1 MKPTL
6 ALKPLVFA
14 LAAVMAVAAQAGGRN
29 DNHGGHNGGHNG
41 GHDSTQSI
49 LLNLLLTAGSSA
61 AVLDAQSNSGN
72 FVKNEGTRNTANM
85 DNSANGSQGNLG
97 ANTAAGDG
105 NQQDNMGAIAT
116 ADENFIFG
124 SAVAQAVSTQ
134 SNVGNTVKNYS
145 TRNNATLNNSG
156 NGSSGNIGIN
166 VTAGD
171 FNQQKNN
178 LAIAVSGGRVAAA
191 SAGANQGV
199 TGLKVTNEAD
209 ATYDTKTLYSGFAA
223 WGSYE
228 GDGVGYVESK
238 SSNNGGGHGGYGNDD
253 RGGSHTQKDPLKF
266 HEEGDFALYGIASY
280 QVLVKTGWVNP
291 VVNNASLTNSL
302 NGVSGNIGANVSAGN
317 GNQQNNS
324 LSIASG
330 CRACSGM

>member
-1 MKPTL
+1 MKPTM

-14 LAAVMAVAAQAGGRN
+14 LAAVMAVAAHAGGRD

-41 GHDSTQSI
+41 GQNNTDS
-49 LLNLLLTAGSSA
+49 LLLQLLVTAGSA
-61 AVLDAQSNSGN
+61 ATVMDMQSNSGN
-72 FVKNEGTRNTANM
+72 VVKNEGTRNTAKM

-105 NQQDNMGAIAT
+105 NQQDNVASIAT

-124 SAVAQAVSTQ
+124 TAVAAASSTQ
-134 SNVGNTVKNYS
+134 SNVNNTVHNYS
-145 TRNNATLNNSG
+145 TQNNATLNNSG

-178 LAIAVSGGRVAAA
+178 LAIAVSGGRVAGAN
-191 SAGANQGV
+191 SAANQGV
-199 TGLKVTNEAD
+199 TGLKVTNSAD

-223 WGSYE
+223 WGTYE
-228 GDGVGYVESK
+228 GDGTGYVESK
-238 SSNNGGGHGGYGNDD
+238 SNSGGHGGYGNDD
-253 RGGSHTQKDPLKF
+253 RGGHGQTQKDPLKF